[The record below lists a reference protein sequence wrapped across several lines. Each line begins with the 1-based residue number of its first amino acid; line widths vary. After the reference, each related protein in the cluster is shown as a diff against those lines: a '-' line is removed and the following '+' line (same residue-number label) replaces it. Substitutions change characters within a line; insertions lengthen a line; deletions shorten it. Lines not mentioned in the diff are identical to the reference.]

1 MTNSI
6 MPANPFRRFTAT
18 VIDLILTPL
27 VGLPVMLV
35 TGLLESAEAYSSMS
49 TIGIRALTIGVIAYL
64 VLNGWLLH
72 TRGQT
77 VGKAT
82 LGLVIVDNTTGEKA
96 PLWKLLLLRMWF
108 LPLLF
113 LLALVPY
120 AIIPIIDQAM
130 IFTPS
135 RRCLHDRLCG
145 TSVINKNLMVQL

>member
-1 MTNSI
+1 MINSN
-6 MPANPFRRFTAT
+6 MLASRFRRFVAT
-18 VIDLILTPL
+18 IIDLILTPL
-27 VGLPVMLV
+27 VGILVMLV
-35 TGLLESAEAYSSMS
+35 TGLLESAEAYSSMF
-49 TIGIRALTIGVIAYL
+49 TIGIRALSIGIIAYV

-77 VGKAT
+77 VGKAI
-82 LGLVIVDNTTGEKA
+82 LGLIIVDNTTGEKA

-113 LLALVPY
+113 LLGLVPY
-120 AIIPIIDQAM
+120 ALIPIIDQAM

-145 TSVINKNLMVQL
+145 TSVINKAFGK